1 MGPEAPAQQ
10 CYPEIA
16 QAILPAL
23 TATFGSLGDP
33 IKAWKDWKE
42 RRGKP
47 VHLSQLS
54 PWLAA
59 APRQAALRTDAAPGH
74 VVNPSEGVLTTREPV
89 QGA

>member
-23 TATFGSLGDP
+23 TAAFGSLEDP

-42 RRGKP
+42 RRGETCAFVAAFP
-47 VHLSQLS
+47 
-54 PWLAA
+54 LA
-59 APRQAALRTDAAPGH
+59 GH
-74 VVNPSEGVLTTREPV
+74 SSRGKQRRV
-89 QGA
+89 QMQHPAML